1 MKILNKIVFSF
12 FTLYS
17 YNIVAANFGKII
29 PINIY
34 TILLVFLLDIPGLVC
49 LSVTF
54 FSFLQKGCGFVTQEN
69 EIRNSYIDF
78 RKHAYILN
86 VDENFEESQIIN
98 EIKIAVSNHFDKQ
111 MSEKINT
118 LIDSGNYSDLKIV
131 KPIGKSIKKNNYQN

>member
-54 FSFLQKGCGFVTQEN
+54 FSFL
-69 EIRNSYIDF
+69 
-78 RKHAYILN
+78 
-86 VDENFEESQIIN
+86 
-98 EIKIAVSNHFDKQ
+98 
-111 MSEKINT
+111 
-118 LIDSGNYSDLKIV
+118 
-131 KPIGKSIKKNNYQN
+131 